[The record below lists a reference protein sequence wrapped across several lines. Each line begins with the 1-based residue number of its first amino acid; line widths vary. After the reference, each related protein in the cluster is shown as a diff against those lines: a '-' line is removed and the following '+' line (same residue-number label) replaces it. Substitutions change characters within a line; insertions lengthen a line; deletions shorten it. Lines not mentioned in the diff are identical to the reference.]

1 MEVFAFPAVRT
12 AAAGEE
18 ETAVFYTGGVG
29 AGETCVAFDVA
40 TGLGF
45 SFAEG
50 LD

>member
-1 MEVFAFPAVRT
+1 MQVFAFPAVRT
-12 AAAGEE
+12 TAAREE

-29 AGETCVAFDVA
+29 ASETCVAFDVA

-45 SFAEG
+45 GFAER

>member
-1 MEVFAFPAVRT
+1 MQVFALPAVRT
-12 AAAGEE
+12 TAAREE

-45 SFAEG
+45 GFANR
-50 LD
+50 